1 MTPRHSAVGTLAG
14 WNLLARFRNRALA
27 FGVAIAVC
35 LVLTFFPQRFR
46 AEALLAPTDPSSLG
60 LSGTLGQLGA
70 LGSVFGNQAAIE
82 VALRVADSGEVR
94 QHVIVDAKLQT
105 RMGMTPL
112 QLQRWLRR
120 HLDVR
125 SLRGGIIQV
134 DLDDTD
140 PRLAQ
145 DIVAAFTNSLQRRLG
160 EISRQ
165 QTSYKRQILVKLV
178 RDASDGLALAQ
189 ANYDDYRLKSQDA
202 VPELQ
207 TGSVAGRIA
216 QLEAGIKG
224 KRIALSLARQMY
236 TDENIMVKQILAEI
250 SAMQQQLYEVKETN
264 TQSNQSVGGVVA
276 STSKLYRLQRELG
289 LQRALYDSY
298 MRFLQGT
305 SVEDLASTANMR
317 VLEPPHIDAER
328 QHWFPAMA
336 VGIAL
341 ILLWAIVEFYRL
353 RPPLG
358 APIASEERRPMS
370 GAREGEH
377 A

>member
-1 MTPRHSAVGTLAG
+1 MRPRHSALGALAG
-14 WNLLARFRNRALA
+14 WSWFARFRYRALV
-27 FGVAIAVC
+27 FGVAIAVS

-46 AEALLAPTDPSSLG
+46 AEALLSPTDPSSLG

-82 VALRVADSGEVR
+82 VALRIADSSEVR
-94 QHVIVDAKLQT
+94 ERVIADAHLQA
-105 RMGMTPL
+105 RLGMTPL

-120 HLDVR
+120 NIDVR

-134 DLDDTD
+134 DVDNTD
-140 PRLAQ
+140 PQLAQ
-145 DIVAAFTNSLQRRLG
+145 DIVTAFTNSLQQRLG

-165 QTSYKRQILVKLV
+165 QTSYKRQILEKLV
-178 RDASDGLALAQ
+178 RDASEGLALAQ
-189 ANYDDYRLKSQDA
+189 TNYDNYRLTNQEA

-236 TDENIMVKQILAEI
+236 TDENINVKQILAEI
-250 SAMQQQLYEVKETN
+250 SAMQQQLSEAKATSP
-264 TQSNQSVGGVVA
+264 QSSQSVGSVVA

-305 SVEDLASTANMR
+305 SVEDLTSTANMR
-317 VLEPPHIDAER
+317 VLEPSHIDSQR
-328 QHWFPAMA
+328 QHWLPALA
-336 VGIAL
+336 IGLAL
-341 ILLWAIVEFYRL
+341 ILLWAMIEFYRL

-358 APIASEERRPMS
+358 APIASKERLPINE
-370 GAREGEH
+370 AREGQH